1 MQVPLRAALY
11 DRSFPVCM
19 AHRFSLLVLLLTC
32 SSLAHVAGQD
42 LAPFQRTITG
52 FQVLDATGNTLPFPF
67 LGGFIL
73 PRPQFL
79 DIDADG
85 DLDLFVQE
93 RPNTIMF
100 FENVGTHQN
109 AHFRWRTDAYGDLQ
123 VGEWYRFADADADG
137 DYDLFAE
144 ELFSHVRYYRND
156 GTPAT
161 PQFTSP
167 PVVVQTTDGE
177 NLFSDRQNLPQ
188 FIDLDCDNQLDLLL
202 GRLDGTITH
211 YTLAAFNAT
220 GSPQFALVANRFQDI
235 EIITGV
241 GKRADI
247 GQHGANALTLHD
259 LDRDGDVDLFWGDFF
274 EAGLLFF
281 ENTGTCATP
290 AFSMVGELFP
300 LNDPLRTSGFNMPT
314 FADLDSDGDDDLF
327 IGILGGAFSTIQD
340 LADNFH
346 YYENTGNQTF
356 TLQTE
361 RFLAGLDIGD
371 ESAPAF
377 GDIDSDGDLDL
388 LVGNRIDPTTR
399 SCAEL
404 HVFENQGNGTF
415 QQHTPLPIDATN
427 NYMPTLADLD
437 ADGDDDMLVGAWDG
451 TMIYY
456 RNESVSGQ
464 VRFVREARADLEAD
478 VGQNNAPAFVDID
491 ADGDY
496 DLYVGESSGV
506 INLFRNTGTPSNPS
520 FVLADEKV
528 ADIDVGQRSA
538 PAFFDSD
545 QDGDY
550 DLFVGAQDGTVSFY
564 RNTGTPTTPI
574 FVRDPTV
581 MVTTA
586 AFATPSFA
594 DADADGDTDLFIG
607 SIRGGVIAYAN
618 GSVRTSTEAPIAHS
632 SQPQIVGNF
641 PNPFAQVTT
650 LRYFLPQI
658 SAVTIT
664 VTDLL
669 GRKVQHIASG
679 IQQSGYHEHV
689 LDALGWASGLYVV
702 TLRLPNHSPQS
713 HLILH
718 SR

>member
-1 MQVPLRAALY
+1 
-11 DRSFPVCM
+11 M
-19 AHRFSLLVLLLTC
+19 AHRFSLLVLLLTY
-32 SSLAHVAGQD
+32 SSLTWVVGQD

-52 FQVLDATGNTLPFPF
+52 FQALDATGTALPFPF

-93 RPNTIMF
+93 RPNTLMF
-100 FENVGTHQN
+100 FENIGTPGQPD
-109 AHFRWRTDAYGDLQ
+109 FQWRTDAYQGLQ
-123 VGEWYRFADADADG
+123 VGEWYRFVDADGDG

-161 PQFTSP
+161 PQFTSASR
-167 PVVVQTTDGE
+167 VAQTTDGE

-188 FIDLDCDNQLDLLL
+188 FVDLNCDNQLDLLL

-211 YTLAAFNAT
+211 YTLAAFAAT

-235 EIITGV
+235 EIITGL
-241 GKRADI
+241 GKQASDRR
-247 GQHGANALTLHD
+247 HGANALTLHD

-281 ENTGTCATP
+281 ENTGTCTTP
-290 AFSMVGELFP
+290 AFSTVGGLFP
-300 LNDPLRTSGFNMPT
+300 FNDPLRTSGFNMPT

-356 TLQTE
+356 TLRTE
-361 RFLAGLDIGD
+361 RFLASLDVGD

-399 SCAEL
+399 SRAEL

-415 QQHTPLPIDATN
+415 QQRPPLPIDATN

-437 ADGDDDMLVGAWDG
+437 GDGDDDLLVGAWDG
-451 TMIYY
+451 TMTYY
-456 RNESVSGQ
+456 RNESLSGQ
-464 VRFVREARADLEAD
+464 VRFVRETRADLEAD

-496 DLYVGESSGV
+496 DLFVGESSGV
-506 INLFRNTGTPSNPS
+506 LNAFRNTGTPTNPS
-520 FVLADEKV
+520 FVLTDENV
-528 ADIDVGQRSA
+528 AAIDVGQRSA

-550 DLFVGAQDGTVSFY
+550 DLFVGAQDGTVWFY
-564 RNTGTPTTPI
+564 RNTGTPTTPVFI
-574 FVRDPTV
+574 HDPNV
-581 MVTTA
+581 SLTTA
-586 AFATPSFA
+586 AFATPAFA
-594 DADADGDTDLFIG
+594 DVDADGDTDLFLG
-607 SIRGGVIAYAN
+607 SIRGGVIAYVN
-618 GSVRTSTEAPIAHS
+618 GSVRTSTEAPASHSAH
-632 SQPQIVGNF
+632 PHIIGNY
-641 PNPFAQVTT
+641 PNPFTQTTT
-650 LRYFLPQI
+650 LHYFLPHASTVILAI
-658 SAVTIT
+658 S
-664 VTDLL
+664 DLL
-669 GRKVQHIASG
+669 GREVHYVASG
-679 IQQSGYHEHV
+679 IQPSGYHEHV

-702 TLRLPNHSPQS
+702 TLRLPDHSPQS

-718 SR
+718 NR